1 MSILK
6 GASMRNLIDRFIIS
20 RFERDDGQDLL
31 ASLRSLSI
39 HGRAEAKAATWVTA
53 ASLLAFEKSAG
64 ETQFARVLGHLIKES
79 VAITGDDRQAL
90 SSYCDALVDRRRKAL
105 DRKTALMQLIA
116 TGIPVWIASIRA
128 LLQPALVPL
137 AIDIWDIVGNGDDAL
152 AQRNIDLVLSGLK
165 PDTDLAESITR
176 MRRKPLTP
184 AFGRPPAGDASD
196 LVMANG
202 GA

>member
-1 MSILK
+1 
-6 GASMRNLIDRFIIS
+6 MRNLIDRFIIS

-39 HGRAEAKAATWVTA
+39 QGRAEAKAATWVTA
-53 ASLLAFEKSAG
+53 ASLLAFEKSTG
-64 ETQFARVLGHLIKES
+64 ETQFDKALGHLIKAS
-79 VAITGDDRQAL
+79 VVVSSDDRQAL
-90 SSYCDALVDRRRKAL
+90 SDYCDALADRRRKAL
-105 DRKTALMQLIA
+105 ASNTALMQLIA
-116 TGIPVWIASIRA
+116 IGIPVWMASIRA

-137 AIDIWDIVGNGDDAL
+137 AIDVWDIVGHGDDAL
-152 AQRNIDLVLSGLK
+152 VQRNIDGVLSSLK

-184 AFGRPPAGDASD
+184 AFARPPAGDASN
-196 LVMANG
+196 LLMANG